1 MSWGGKAGFGS
12 EERCVPKHTKAAR
25 QMPARR
31 KTAYGD
37 LPRVHM
43 VLRGARAHP
52 GHGFGQRAQ
61 RGGETGGRAG
71 IAQHTGVEAA
81 GAQGQRD
88 GFGLAVAGIGVAAA
102 RTYDNGRA
110 ARARLQLGRIRQ
122 KIGVQVRALGA
133 ERDAFTFHNNC
144 SFVNGMRRP
153 GPETDGKEKAPA
165 ALRHGC
171 ARGEGGRGNAAGRR
185 SFQRRRN
192 KRLAAGLSGFDKGV

>member
-1 MSWGGKAGFGS
+1 MRKRAKKLLSMLLCGTMLLGKAI
-12 EERCVPKHTKAAR
+12 
-25 QMPARR
+25 
-31 KTAYGD
+31 
-37 LPRVHM
+37 L
-43 VLRGARAHP
+43 
-52 GHGFGQRAQ
+52 
-61 RGGETGGRAG
+61 
-71 IAQHTGVEAA
+71 
-81 GAQGQRD
+81 
-88 GFGLAVAGIGVAAA
+88 
-102 RTYDNGRA
+102 
-110 ARARLQLGRIRQ
+110 
-122 KIGVQVRALGA
+122 KIGVQVRALSA